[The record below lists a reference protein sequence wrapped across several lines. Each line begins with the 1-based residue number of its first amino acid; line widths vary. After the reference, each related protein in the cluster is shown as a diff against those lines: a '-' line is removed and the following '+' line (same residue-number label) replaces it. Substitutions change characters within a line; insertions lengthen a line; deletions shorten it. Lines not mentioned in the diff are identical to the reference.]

1 MKFNNIE
8 INLMDT
14 RKINK
19 ERKTSNQ
26 FQENKSE
33 LIIKD
38 FYGDEYNKIIS
49 SFKEMEDKTK
59 NYFKEFK
66 NKLDEKFKDF
76 NSYLEKFVSN
86 IANKYSKIFELNED
100 RFDKEKIVGDKI
112 QKEHIKIIQS
122 KIKMHL
128 DKLTDIKNLYEQI
141 LDNIKLES
149 SIFLDSFDIPKN
161 LEKAEPINDFLEKEF
176 DNIVNSWL
184 FNKIDFQNFNFI
196 KAFNNSKLDEALK
209 NLVLIF
215 RKNKTFIMEINPVQ
229 KKEDKQDDF
238 TYEEMQIK
246 ESNYIFQLADN
257 LTKIKINKMK
267 NIDLPFQSSNNF
279 PKLKKLEIK
288 NCLLS
293 KNEEKYSL
301 IGKCDI
307 LEKLVFNGV
316 FNFELKLLQ
325 NLSKNLTKLILS
337 NNNFIN
343 TDYKNIMN
351 NYIINSP
358 SLKEKLEFLSFS
370 NNNLTNIKFFSELTL
385 FNSLKEIDFNN
396 NKISK
401 ININDISFN
410 DNKSINLCYNN
421 FSRNEIIG
429 NKNILVL
436 LSGNLF
442 LTDIE
447 QCKNYYNKLETQLK
461 DYKINL
467 TNLALS
473 FLKKE
478 FAEDLLERIIINK
491 TILINLKK
499 LDLSYNNIT
508 CSTLFNF
515 FQNNLGF
522 INLKELNLSG
532 NELDDTFFEKFLDN
546 DYQNIFTRIRKIN
559 LNDNLIG
566 NDSKI
571 NIEDIIEKPEINDD
585 KFQEVYKLR
594 LIYKFIE
601 KNKYLSKLYFTK
613 NPMSQRSK
621 FPADFDINN
630 YTSEVKRDE
639 RNQIIIDSFYSFLKK
654 IQDELL
660 MSKEERD
667 NRGQF
672 NIKFDINTKINL
684 DLDNIHL
691 K

>member
-1 MKFNNIE
+1 
-8 INLMDT
+8 
-14 RKINK
+14 
-19 ERKTSNQ
+19 
-26 FQENKSE
+26 
-33 LIIKD
+33 
-38 FYGDEYNKIIS
+38 
-49 SFKEMEDKTK
+49 
-59 NYFKEFK
+59 
-66 NKLDEKFKDF
+66 
-76 NSYLEKFVSN
+76 
-86 IANKYSKIFELNED
+86 
-100 RFDKEKIVGDKI
+100 
-112 QKEHIKIIQS
+112 
-122 KIKMHL
+122 
-128 DKLTDIKNLYEQI
+128 
-141 LDNIKLES
+141 
-149 SIFLDSFDIPKN
+149 
-161 LEKAEPINDFLEKEF
+161 
-176 DNIVNSWL
+176 
-184 FNKIDFQNFNFI
+184 
-196 KAFNNSKLDEALK
+196 
-209 NLVLIF
+209 
-215 RKNKTFIMEINPVQ
+215 
-229 KKEDKQDDF
+229 
-238 TYEEMQIK
+238 
-246 ESNYIFQLADN
+246 
-257 LTKIKINKMK
+257 
-267 NIDLPFQSSNNF
+267 
-279 PKLKKLEIK
+279 
-288 NCLLS
+288 
-293 KNEEKYSL
+293 
-301 IGKCDI
+301 
-307 LEKLVFNGV
+307 
-316 FNFELKLLQ
+316 
-325 NLSKNLTKLILS
+325 
-337 NNNFIN
+337 
-343 TDYKNIMN
+343 MN

-385 FNSLKEIDFNN
+385 FNSLKEIDFHN
-396 NKISK
+396 NKITK

-499 LDLSYNNIT
+499 LDLSYNNIA

-546 DYQNIFTRIRKIN
+546 DYQNIFTKIRKIN

-601 KNKYLSKLYFTK
+601 KNKYLSKLYLTK
-613 NPMSQRSK
+613 NPMSQSSK
-621 FPADFDINN
+621 FSADFDINN